1 MRLLEREGRRFEF
14 FQVVDLV
21 ERMRDGAVPIGHA
34 GPASEEAIRFE
45 HDPELVFH
53 TSDVKWVRPPS
64 PTEDPPY
71 TTIRTTFLG
80 LFGVVS
86 PLPVGMT
93 EDVLAAE
100 ESDAP
105 GLRRFYDIFHHRALS
120 LFFRAWQRS
129 RLHAGHRNDARDRFT
144 SRALAFVGVDSAG
157 ADAGA
162 SASAERLAPLARLG
176 LAPIFAQRARTTAS
190 VKLLAARLMPGI
202 PFDLECFV
210 LRRTELREDQ
220 RATLG
225 IRSTTLGVDMAIG
238 RSVADRSGRF
248 RVTLGPLTEEQADAL
263 SPGGAAYPV
272 LAALLDHASGGVLE
286 AEVELITAPEHVP
299 RFQLGSAR
307 TALGRTTR
315 LATCEPAPLRSTF
328 FARSGAARAPI
339 TSSPSAS
346 HRSPFR

>member
-1 MRLLEREGRRFEF
+1 MAGTKRITFAHLRSLLERDGKRFEF

-21 ERMRDGAVPIGHA
+21 ERMRSDAVPVGHA
-34 GPASEEAIRFE
+34 GPANREAIRFE

-53 TSDVKWVRPPS
+53 TSDVKWVRPPFPS
-64 PTEDPPY
+64 QDPPF

-100 ESDAP
+100 QSDTP
-105 GLRRFYDIFHHRALS
+105 GLRQFYDIFHHRVLA

-129 RLHAGHRNDARDRFT
+129 RLHAGHRSDATDAFT

-157 ADAGA
+157 VTRNDDI
-162 SASAERLAPLARLG
+162 APLARLG
-176 LAPIFAQRARTTAS
+176 LGPILARRARTTAS
-190 VKLLAARLMPGI
+190 VKLLAGRLLPGI
-202 PFDLECFV
+202 PFEIECFV

-225 IRSTTLGVDMAIG
+225 VRNTTLGVDMAIG

-248 RVTLGPLTEEQADAL
+248 RVTLGPLTQEQADAL
-263 SPGGAAYPV
+263 SPGGALYPT
-272 LAALLDHASGGVLE
+272 LSALLDHASGGVLE

-299 RFQLGSAR
+299 RFQLGGAR
-307 TALGRTTR
+307 THLGRTTR
-315 LATCEPAPLRSTF
+315 LSTREPAPLRSTF
-328 FARSGAARAPI
+328 IAR
-339 TSSPSAS
+339 
-346 HRSPFR
+346 